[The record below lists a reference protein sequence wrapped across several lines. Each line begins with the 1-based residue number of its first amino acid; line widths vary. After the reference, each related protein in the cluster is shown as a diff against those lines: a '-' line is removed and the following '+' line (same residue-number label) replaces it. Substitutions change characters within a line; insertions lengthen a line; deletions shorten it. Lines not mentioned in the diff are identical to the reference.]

1 LECGETL
8 VLKNG
13 QKNVALFALGV
24 KIQGLR
30 RGWARYVVVEIG
42 FGETITDSLQQSS
55 SNLATSSDR
64 AASAV
69 IAEIIDHNCVC
80 LLIILPEAH

>member
-1 LECGETL
+1 
-8 VLKNG
+8 VLRNG
-13 QKNVALFALGV
+13 QKKICSLCLRV
-24 KIQGLR
+24 KLQALR

-42 FGETITDSLQQSS
+42 FGETFTDSVQQSS

-69 IAEIIDHNCVC
+69 IAEIIDHNCVW